1 MRSTEPRGFVALPA
15 NANSP
20 SAPDEI
26 AAPPWYLF
34 AFTMKIITL
43 EQIKKAVAGV
53 DLLPAIEAGF
63 VAYSEGKT
71 VVPPVGELRFD
82 DPPGDVHIKY
92 GYLRGGDFYVIKIA
106 SGFYDNPQR
115 GLPASNGMMLLFD
128 QKTGVPVCALLDEC
142 YLTDLRTAVAGA
154 ICAKHLAAHPI
165 TRIGIVGT
173 GVQARM
179 QLRLLKSVTLC
190 SDVLLWGRT
199 EKHLLECEADMERDG
214 FFVVI
219 TRDIRDLAQNCNLIV
234 TTTSATAP
242 LLLAADVRPGTHI
255 TAVGADSA
263 HKQELEAGLIAKAE
277 VIVADSISQC
287 VAHGDLAHPM
297 RLGLIQKDAIREL
310 GAVISGKAPGRT
322 SPAQISIADLT
333 GVAVQDLQIATA
345 VYRACAK

>member
-1 MRSTEPRGFVALPA
+1 
-15 NANSP
+15 
-20 SAPDEI
+20 
-26 AAPPWYLF
+26 
-34 AFTMKIITL
+34 MKIITL
-43 EQIKKAVAGV
+43 EQIRAAIPKV

-154 ICAKHLAAHPI
+154 ICAKYLAPNPV

-179 QLRLLKSVTLC
+179 QLRLLQGVTPC
-190 SDVLLWGRT
+190 REVLLWGRT
-199 EKHLLECEADMERDG
+199 EKHLLDCQADMRRDG
-214 FFVVI
+214 FSVAAA
-219 TRDIRDLAQNCNLIV
+219 RDIREVAQNCNLIV
-234 TTTSATAP
+234 TTTSATSP

-255 TAVGADSA
+255 TAVGADSS
-263 HKQELEAGLIAKAE
+263 HKQELEAALFAKAE
-277 VIVADSISQC
+277 VVVADSISQC

-310 GAVISGKAPGRT
+310 GQVISGKAPGRT
-322 SPAQISIADLT
+322 SPTQISIADLT
-333 GVAVQDLQIATA
+333 GVAVQDLQIAEA
-345 VYRACAK
+345 VHRACNSALPT